1 MLFWIILALVT
12 AAVVLVV
19 IAPLMRPVEATA
31 GETAEDADVYRAQ
44 LKELERDRERGLIGD
59 SEAEAARAEIGRR
72 LLAATAAA
80 VPELKVRSV
89 ADRRIAM
96 ATVIAIP
103 ALAVPLYLTLGQP
116 DMPDAPL
123 VERLAAAPAAE
134 DVAALVGRVE
144 KHLATKPDD
153 IEGWR
158 VIAPIYARMGR
169 LEDAVAAWGR
179 IVAAG
184 AADNDI
190 LESYGVGLV
199 DTNDGIVSPQAQAV
213 LAKVVAADA
222 SRIRAKFYYAEGLRQ
237 AGSLKAALDEFDD
250 LIRRSPAN
258 APWLKLVRDRRHDTL
273 VALNLPADT
282 PEPATLPAVAEAP
295 GPTAADVDAAA
306 GMSAG
311 DRKTMIEGMVQQLA
325 TKLESDPRDRDG
337 WVRLMRS
344 YSVLGRA
351 DDAKAALARARETFA
366 ADKADLDAINA
377 AAASLGIGN

>member
-31 GETAEDADVYRAQ
+31 GETAEDADVYRDQ

-295 GPTAADVDAAA
+295 GPTEADVDAAA
-306 GMSAG
+306 GMDAG

-325 TKLESDPRDRDG
+325 TKLDSDPRDRNG

-351 DDAKAALARARETFA
+351 DDARAALARARETFA

>member
-31 GETAEDADVYRAQ
+31 EETAEDADVYRDQ

-80 VPELKVRSV
+80 APVLKVRSV

-103 ALAVPLYLTLGQP
+103 ALAVPLYLVLGQP

-199 DTNDGIVSPQAQAV
+199 DTNDGIVSSQAQAV

-250 LIRRSPAN
+250 LIGRSPAN

-273 VALNLPADT
+273 VALNLPADR
-282 PEPATLPAVAEAP
+282 PEPPTLPAVAEAP

-306 GMSAG
+306 GMNAG

-344 YSVLGRA
+344 YSVLGRT
-351 DDAKAALARARETFA
+351 DDAKAALARARETFS